1 MEDNART
8 IESQSDQDH
17 LANVLSRDSI
27 TPEMIDRL
35 DSFFEFIPPDDFRD
49 HLIELY
55 HNYIMHEHD
64 SLPHNFHQLAEGMS
78 IFFDFLKFAAEEYS
92 YPQSATEP
100 AAGEK

>member
-1 MEDNART
+1 MEDNTKT

-17 LANVLSRDSI
+17 LANVLSRGSI

-55 HNYIMHEHD
+55 HNYITHEHD
-64 SLPHNFHQLAEGMS
+64 SLPHNLHQLAEGMS

-92 YPQSATEP
+92 CQHSATEP
-100 AAGEK
+100 TAGEK